1 MHHLGDDLAV
11 LVGDAGKLNG
21 AAHDEVEADAAGTH
35 VEARRHQKMMLTETV
50 MHTVQVKPGRN
61 DDMTTTSKL
70 SNRAHLRQPR
80 RCLKR
85 LATRAMGLTGADIER
100 IVRQARLKAR
110 REKRAIRYED
120 LEEGIRMDRPQVPYD
135 LRWRFADPRSGHA
148 VVHHALRLGPIHGLN
163 IDTSGRRWLQP
174 ARLHRVRQRYARLS
188 RGYAC
193 MLMAGR
199 AAEQIVVVAVS
210 SGSGGTED
218 SDLARA
224 TRLALA
230 MERSLGFGAV
240 QPQLYREDRDPTAVL
255 DSNPDLAARIH
266 AQLEK
271 ALARAVDVLS
281 KNRDKLDAL
290 IKALFDA
297 QAPGWRCCHA
307 ASQAG

>member
-1 MHHLGDDLAV
+1 
-11 LVGDAGKLNG
+11 
-21 AAHDEVEADAAGTH
+21 
-35 VEARRHQKMMLTETV
+35 
-50 MHTVQVKPGRN
+50 
-61 DDMTTTSKL
+61 MTTTSKL
-70 SNRAHLRQPR
+70 IEPGTPDAAALV
-80 RCLKR
+80 LKR

-110 REKRAIRYED
+110 REKRPIRFDD

-135 LRWRFADPRSGHA
+135 LRWRFAIHEAGHA
-148 VVHHALRLGPIHGLN
+148 VVHHALRLGPIYGLN
-163 IDTSGRRWLQP
+163 IDTSGG
-174 ARLHRVRQRYARLS
+174 
-188 RGYAC
+188 GYSQLGFTASGSDTLGYREDMLV

-199 AAEQIVVVAVS
+199 AAEQIVVGAVS

-224 TRLALA
+224 TKMALA

-240 QPQLYREDRDPTAVL
+240 QPLLYREDRDPTAVL

-266 AQLEK
+266 ARLEK

-281 KNRDKLDAL
+281 KNGDRLDAL

-297 QAPGWRCCHA
+297 QALDGARV
-307 ASQAG
+307 SEILRDG